1 MSQNNVNATLISYMG
16 TFFEGLFFVP
26 LCAIIGTKK
35 QKIALKLYLD
45 TFTMMLWDIT
55 LRNLKR
61 LFHSMT
67 RASVHHE

>member
-1 MSQNNVNATLISYMG
+1 M
-16 TFFEGLFFVP
+16 P

-35 QKIALKLYLD
+35 KKKIALKLYLD

>member
-45 TFTMMLWDIT
+45 TFTMML
-55 LRNLKR
+55 
-61 LFHSMT
+61 
-67 RASVHHE
+67 